1 MYTHIHTLYMYIYM
15 YTASAVLPHATSI
28 LEFSTGKGDRKKTA
42 ICCLLVVCFRPS
54 PGEKPGSAAARRAPK
69 TGKQAIVIV
78 IAVVIRIRIV
88 VTIMR
93 TI

>member
-1 MYTHIHTLYMYIYM
+1 M
-15 YTASAVLPHATSI
+15 YTASAVLPHATPI
-28 LEFSTGKGDRKKTA
+28 LELSTGKGDLKKTA

-78 IAVVIRIRIV
+78 TAVVIRIRIV